1 MLLIAAP
8 YNFLGGSDKMAKY
21 ILKRILQAIPL
32 ILLISIICFT
42 LIQLAPYNAIDT
54 MITPKMSVE
63 TVELIKAKYGFDK
76 PVYVQYLLWLKG
88 IIGGEFGYSII
99 NHQSIS
105 SDLVAR
111 IPATIV
117 LVLPSYLL
125 AFIISIFLGL
135 LSGSNKNKLVD
146 KIIDGFCSIGIAVPS
161 FWFAMI
167 MIFIFGY
174 KLSLLPIL
182 GMNTIGREG
191 SLIDFILH
199 FIMPCTVLVIA
210 FLPDLIRYVRSS
222 TIGQISEDYVMVQ
235 EAFGASKSE
244 ILFKHVCKNVLL
256 PIITKLG
263 MALPMLITGAMI
275 TETVFGWPGVGPYFV
290 NAVRSLDYPIIM
302 AILLLSSTLVILGN
316 LLSDILYCLIDPRI
330 KEMR

>member
-1 MLLIAAP
+1 
-8 YNFLGGSDKMAKY
+8 MAKY

-63 TVELIKAKYGFDK
+63 TVELIKAKYGFDQ

-99 NHQSIS
+99 NHQNIS
-105 SDLVAR
+105 SDLLAR
-111 IPATIV
+111 IPATII
-117 LVLPSYLL
+117 LVLPSYLI
-125 AFIISIFLGL
+125 AFIISILLGL
-135 LSGSNKNKLVD
+135 LAGANKNKFID

-174 KLSLLPIL
+174 KFSLLPIL

-191 SLIDFILH
+191 SLADFILH

-244 ILFKHVCKNVLL
+244 ILFKHVSKNVLL

>member
-1 MLLIAAP
+1 
-8 YNFLGGSDKMAKY
+8 MAKY
-21 ILKRILQAIPL
+21 ILKRILQAVPL

-76 PVYVQYLLWLKG
+76 PAYVQYLLWLKG
-88 IIGGEFGYSII
+88 IVGGELGYSII
-99 NHQSIS
+99 NHESIAR
-105 SDLVAR
+105 DLLAR

-117 LVLPSYLL
+117 LVLPSYLI

-135 LSGSNKNKLVD
+135 ISGANKNKFID
-146 KIIDGFCSIGIAVPS
+146 KVIDGFCSIGIAIPS

-174 KLSLLPIL
+174 KFSILPIL
-182 GMNTIGREG
+182 GMNTIGKEG
-191 SLIDFILH
+191 SIGDFFLH